1 LAAWGLSSWP
11 IGDLSMRDRRKRW
24 NYDPE
29 NYQVTGWLLIIVI
42 ISFVAV
48 VLLKWYFK

>member
-1 LAAWGLSSWP
+1 MTNHRKRLP
-11 IGDLSMRDRRKRW
+11 DQRRRW

-42 ISFVAV
+42 ASFVAV
-48 VLLKWYFK
+48 VLLKWFWI